1 MLVKIFYIEMIVK
14 MKDKKKKIEL
24 FLRLAKSFFNLSV
37 LLNCRFLRRLC
48 MYLYSY
54 SLGVME

>member
-14 MKDKKKKIEL
+14 MKDKKKIEL

-37 LLNCRFLRRLC
+37 LSNCRFLRRLC

>member
-37 LLNCRFLRRLC
+37 LSNCRFLRRLC